1 MALQAGRVGVN
12 KNQVDWQGNI
22 IGSGSGSS
30 VQPQIDQIKS
40 QIGTFEFSVVDG
52 VAGYKKT
59 GADTFTPFSTGG
71 IGWNVPLDKFTV
83 EGATLSSKITD
94 VVGGYYIEDNT
105 LYVDLSFTTNTVVP
119 TNENIISINTTK
131 NLPASIISIIINKDT
146 TLSELFSN
154 SMDFGYASK
163 VGNDLV
169 VHPGKYQIA
178 SNSKCRLYGEIKLV

>member
-22 IGSGSGSS
+22 IGGGSGSS

-71 IGWNVPLDKFTV
+71 IGWNVPLDKLTV

-94 VVGGYYIEDNT
+94 VVGGYYIEDNI
-105 LYVDLSFTTNTVVP
+105 LYVDLSFTTNSVIA
-119 TNENIISINTTK
+119 TNENIITINTTK
-131 NLPASIISIIINKDT
+131 TLPVSIMKLVLNKDT
-146 TLSELFSN
+146 TISEFSSN
-154 SMDFGYASK
+154 NVDFGNVSK
-163 VGNDLV
+163 EGNNLA
-169 VHPGKYQIA
+169 VHPSNYQIA

>member
-22 IGSGSGSS
+22 IGDSGGSS

-71 IGWNVPLDKFTV
+71 IGWNIPLDKLTV

-94 VVGGYYIEDNT
+94 VVGGYYIENDI
-105 LYVDLSFTTNTVVP
+105 LYVDLSFTTNTTIA
-119 TNENIISINTTK
+119 TNENIITINTTK
-131 NLPASIISIIINKDT
+131 TLPVSIMNLVLNKDT
-146 TLSELFSN
+146 TISEFSSN
-154 SMDFGYASK
+154 NTDFASVSK
-163 VGNDLV
+163 EGNNLV
-169 VHPGKYQIA
+169 A
-178 SNSKCRLYGEIKLV
+178 SIFCLL

>member
-22 IGSGSGSS
+22 IGGGGGSS

-71 IGWNVPLDKFTV
+71 IGWNVPLDKLTV
-83 EGATLSSKITD
+83 AGATLSSKITD
-94 VVGGYYIEDNT
+94 VVGGYYIEDNI
-105 LYVDLSFTTNTVVP
+105 LYVDLSFTTNAVID
-119 TNENIISINTTK
+119 TNDNIISINTTK
-131 NLPASIISIIINKDT
+131 KLPVSIMRLVINKDT
-146 TLSELFSN
+146 TISELSSN
-154 SMDFGYASK
+154 SMDFGNMSK
-163 VGNDLV
+163 VANDLV
-169 VHPGKYQIA
+169 VHPSTYQIA

>member
-22 IGSGSGSS
+22 IGGSGGSS

-71 IGWNVPLDKFTV
+71 IGWNVPLDKLTV
-83 EGATLSSKITD
+83 EGATLSAKITD
-94 VVGGYYIEDNT
+94 VVGGYYIEDNI
-105 LYVDLSFTTNTVVP
+105 LYVDLSFTTNNAID
-119 TNENIISINTTK
+119 TNENIIAINTTK
-131 NLPASIISIIINKDT
+131 NLPVSILSFVINKNTDV
-146 TLSELFSN
+146 SELFSN
-154 SMDFGYASK
+154 SMDFAYISK
-163 VGNDLV
+163 VSNDLV
-169 VHPGKYQIA
+169 VNPSTHQIA
-178 SNSKCRLYGEIKLV
+178 SNSKCRLYGKIELV

>member
-71 IGWNVPLDKFTV
+71 IGWNIPLNKLTI

-94 VVGGYYIEDNT
+94 VVGGYYIENDM
-105 LYVDLSFTTNTVVP
+105 LYVDLSFTTNDVIP
-119 TNENIISINTTK
+119 TNENIITINTTK
-131 NLPASIISIIINKDT
+131 NLPVSIISIVINKNT
-146 TLSELFSN
+146 TLSEFFSN

-163 VGNDLV
+163 VANNLV
-169 VHPGKYQIA
+169 VNPGNYQIA

>member
-22 IGSGSGSS
+22 KGSGSS

-71 IGWNVPLDKFTV
+71 IGWNVPLDKLTL

-94 VVGGYYIEDNT
+94 IVGGYYIENDI
-105 LYVDLSFTTNTVVP
+105 LYVDLSFTTNSVIP
-119 TNENIISINTTK
+119 TNENIITINTTK
-131 NLPASIISIIINKDT
+131 TLPVSIMKLVLNKDT
-146 TLSELFSN
+146 TISEFLSN
-154 SMDFGYASK
+154 NTDFGLISK
-163 VGNDLV
+163 EVNDLV
-169 VHPGKYQIA
+169 VHPSDYQIA

>member
-22 IGSGSGSS
+22 IGGSGSS

-71 IGWNVPLDKFTV
+71 IGWNVPLNKLTT
-83 EGATLSSKITD
+83 EGATLNSKIAD
-94 VVGGYYIEDNT
+94 FVGGYYIENNI
-105 LYVDLSFTTNTVVP
+105 LYVDLSFTNNDIIAS
-119 TNENIISINTTK
+119 NENIIEINTTK
-131 NLPASIISIIINKDT
+131 SIPTTPMTLILNKNTDIS
-146 TLSELFSN
+146 EFSSN
-154 SMDFGYASK
+154 IMDFGLVKK
-163 VGNDLV
+163 VNNDLV
-169 VHPGKYQIA
+169 VYFRNYQIDI
-178 SNSKCRLYGEIKLV
+178 NSKCRLFGEVKLV

>member
-22 IGSGSGSS
+22 IGGGSGSS

-71 IGWNVPLDKFTV
+71 IGWNVPSDKLILD
-83 EGATLSSKITD
+83 GATLSSKITD
-94 VVGGYYIEDNT
+94 VVGGYYIEGDI
-105 LYVDLSFTTNTVVP
+105 LYVDLSFTTNNTIA
-119 TNENIISINTTK
+119 TNDNIIAINTTK
-131 NLPASIISIIINKDT
+131 NLPASIISLVINKDT
-146 TLSELFSN
+146 TVSELFSN
-154 SMDFGYASK
+154 KMDFGYLSK
-163 VGNDLV
+163 VANDLV
-169 VHPGKYQIA
+169 VNPSTHQIA
-178 SNSKCRLYGEIKLV
+178 NNSKCRLYGKIELV

>member
-71 IGWNVPLDKFTV
+71 IGWNIPLNKLTI

-94 VVGGYYIEDNT
+94 VVGGYYIEDNI
-105 LYVDLSFTTNTVVP
+105 LYVDLSFTTNAAIA
-119 TNENIISINTTK
+119 TNDNIISINTTK
-131 NLPASIISIIINKDT
+131 NLPVSVMSLVINKDT
-146 TLSELFSN
+146 TISEFASN
-154 SMDFGYASK
+154 NMDFGGVSK

-169 VHPGKYQIA
+169 VHPSNYQIA
-178 SNSKCRLYGEIKLV
+178 NNSKCRLYGEIKLV

>member
-1 MALQAGRVGVN
+1 MALPAGRVGVN

-30 VQPQIDQIKS
+30 VQPQIDKIKS

-71 IGWNVPLDKFTV
+71 IGWNVPLDKLTV

-94 VVGGYYIEDNT
+94 VVGGYYIEDNI
-105 LYVDLSFTTNTVVP
+105 LYVDLSFTTNNTIA
-119 TNENIISINTTK
+119 TNDNIIAINTTK
-131 NLPASIISIIINKDT
+131 NLPVSIISFVINKNTDV
-146 TLSELFSN
+146 SELFSN
-154 SMDFGYASK
+154 SMDFGYISK
-163 VGNDLV
+163 EVNDLV
-169 VHPGKYQIA
+169 VYPSTYQIA
-178 SNSKCRLYGEIKLV
+178 SNSKCRLYGKIELV